1 MNPTQPTTPLTLLS
15 IPNPPPQVNLSDICL
30 ELKILLARSII
41 GKLAIDLDLA
51 HIIAI

>member
-1 MNPTQPTTPLTLLS
+1 MKANNSLTLLPV
-15 IPNPPPQVNLSDICL
+15 PNTANEVNLPDICL
-30 ELKILLARSII
+30 ELKIPLAKSII